1 MLPCNVCSKYADGY
15 VNYTCFP
22 AESSPLE
29 RNSYENFFF
38 VTYLPYTHAHLHH
51 QTDLLHASA
60 YTSENLIFFHERSQ
74 SIFFFFF
81 HSLSLMTLSHI
92 RERKIRGERCSQYLV
107 FCQTWSTH
115 NRDISWNIIKSYRRR
130 SFSLLHPSFEVYAGT
145 VHVYKCANI
154 DSVTTEKKEAM
165 CNWSRM
171 VLRFFFSWMS
181 LEETSDANKLLNF
194 PRIPVHRSRVFSFSL
209 YMEKSD
215 KNLML
220 VGTKKI

>member
-1 MLPCNVCSKYADGY
+1 MHIFIIKQIY
-15 VNYTCFP
+15 YTRVLTLVKI
-22 AESSPLE
+22 S
-29 RNSYENFFF
+29 FFSWA
-38 VTYLPYTHAHLHH
+38 LAKH
-51 QTDLLHASA
+51 
-60 YTSENLIFFHERSQ
+60 
-74 SIFFFFF
+74 FFFFF